1 VANLSVAREQTSR
14 GAPALKSGKVESA
27 LPRRAKYRVATVIRM
42 GRDALHRV
50 LLVFL
55 PSSGAA
61 IWRSN
66 ISVFVFPRAVPD
78 LSPNLFFAV
87 VAVLFIGISKAGF
100 GGGLGLLTT
109 PLAVFAFGPR
119 DAIGII
125 LPLLCAGDAFSLWS
139 YWRKW
144 DARNLRFVLPGVVV
158 GIVVGVQLIPRFSA
172 RELNVAIGGIAVSF
186 VLFQLVKERI
196 FRAEGAFEPNHKVGV
211 PIGLATGITSTFAH
225 GAGPI
230 MSMFLIPQR
239 LPKEVFVATNA
250 LIFTFVN
257 WLKMPFFCLDRSQ
270 IDWPIF
276 ATTSLITR
284 ETMLTSL
291 LFFPLVPVG
300 AWIGVWMNR
309 RISQRAFLNVVFV
322 FLFLAGL
329 ELIFQFERF
338 FPSR

>member
-1 VANLSVAREQTSR
+1 LTFQPSR
-14 GAPALKSGKVESA
+14 F
-27 LPRRAKYRVATVIRM
+27 
-42 GRDALHRV
+42 D
-50 LLVFL
+50 VFL
-55 PSSGAA
+55 
-61 IWRSN
+61 
-66 ISVFVFPRAVPD
+66 RAVPEP
-78 LSPNLFFAV
+78 SPNLLFAV

-139 YWRKW
+139 YWRQW
-144 DARNLRFVLPGVVV
+144 DSRNLRFVLPGVVV
-158 GIVVGVQLIPRFSA
+158 GIIVGVQLIPRFSA
-172 RELNVAIGGIAVSF
+172 RELNIAIGCIAVAF

-196 FRAEGAFEPNHKVGV
+196 FRAEGAFAPNHRVGI

-250 LIFTFVN
+250 LIFTYVN
-257 WLKMPFFCLDRSQ
+257 WLKMPFFCIDRAQ
-270 IDWPIF
+270 VDLPIF
-276 ATTSLITR
+276 AATSLITR
-284 ETMLTSL
+284 QTLLISL
-291 LFFPLVPVG
+291 LFFPLVPLG
-300 AWIGVWMNR
+300 AWLGVWMNR
-309 RISQRAFLNVVFV
+309 RISQRAFMNVVFV

-338 FPSR
+338 FTSK